1 MNRRIGVKVAK
12 FLVAS
17 GFLSTGHVTQRMR
30 NGHFVY
36 ITGLTQE
43 LVNTDTCYLSN
54 Y

>member
-1 MNRRIGVKVAK
+1 MNSRIGVKVAK

-17 GFLSTGHVTQRMR
+17 GFQTGHVTQRMR

-43 LVNTDTCYLSN
+43 LVSTDTCYLSN
-54 Y
+54 F